1 MYMTHMD
8 APVHAPVVEIL
19 PLVRQVCIALQA
31 ATAANHGNSVR
42 KVRSCADPT
51 LT

>member
-1 MYMTHMD
+1 MYITYMD

-31 ATAANHGNSVR
+31 ATAANHG
-42 KVRSCADPT
+42 KTMIMVRSFAHLAPT
-51 LT
+51 